1 MLKSQIQNKII
12 SEKENL
18 FFLTPL
24 KDKPIQR
31 LLKKIM
37 DYIGAFV
44 GIILLFPFFI
54 VIAIAIKIDSRGPVF
69 YKHLRVGK
77 YKKKFYMYKFRSME
91 INADNK
97 IVDLVNE
104 NQSNNIM
111 FKMNNDPRVTRVGRF
126 IRKYSIDEFPQLL
139 NVLKGEMS
147 LVGPRPP
154 LSREVEQYKRRHHL
168 RLGTTPGLTGM
179 WQISGRSNIKCFE
192 KVVDLD
198 IKYLKNWSL
207 MLDLIILVK
216 TIPIVLLGKD
226 FE

>member
-1 MLKSQIQNKII
+1 MLKIQIQKKQIT
-12 SEKENL
+12 SEENL
-18 FFLTPL
+18 FFLTPIRN
-24 KDKPIQR
+24 KPIQR
-31 LLKKIM
+31 LLKKII
-37 DYIGAFV
+37 DYTGAFI
-44 GIILLFPFFI
+44 GITLLFLFFI
-54 VIAIAIKIDSRGPVF
+54 LAAVAIKIDSRGPVF

-97 IVDLVNE
+97 IVELVNK

-154 LSREVEQYKRRHHL
+154 LPREVEQYKMRHNL
-168 RLGTTPGLTGM
+168 RLGATPGLTGL
-179 WQISGRSNIKCFE
+179 WQVSGRSNIKCFE

-198 IKYLKNWSL
+198 IKYLKNWNL
-207 MLDLIILVK
+207 MLDLVILVK
-216 TIPIVLLGKD
+216 TIPIVLFGKD